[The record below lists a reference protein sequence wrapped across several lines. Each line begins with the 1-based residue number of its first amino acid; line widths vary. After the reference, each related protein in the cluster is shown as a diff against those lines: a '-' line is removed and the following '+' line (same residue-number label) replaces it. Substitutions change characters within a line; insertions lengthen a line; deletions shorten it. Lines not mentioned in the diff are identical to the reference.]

1 MCEKELGNH
10 RAAETQAAL
19 GLSRVPKS
27 AELLWLGGFCA
38 YQQGAMQRAVEWCE
52 QAIHCGEY
60 LHPEQD
66 EARLRLAFR
75 HRPADFEA
83 PFNVLRFAYRRTG
96 QMRKRRGQS
105 CTIVGQKRS
114 VSCFL
119 DGVRVKLNSHC

>member
-1 MCEKELGNH
+1 MCEKELRNY

-27 AELLWLGGFCA
+27 AELLWLAGFCA
-38 YQQGAMQRAVEWCE
+38 YQQGAMQRAIEWCE

-66 EARLRLAFR
+66 DAPSRLAFR

-83 PFNVLRFAYRRTG
+83 PFDVLRFAYRRTG
-96 QMRKRRGQS
+96 QIEKASWAELHYSRAKK
-105 CTIVGQKRS
+105 VGE
-114 VSCFL
+114 L
-119 DGVRVKLNSHC
+119 LP